1 MMHIGIVACLSYLF
15 GTTLL
20 RKTKLRRKFFFCVF
34 KYSFLFAFYAK
45 VYPYNKTLMTSI
57 AFYGAILKNA
67 IDFLNQFCFQ
77 YERLI
82 NTTNNGFGEILALQM
97 GENIRESVL

>member
-1 MMHIGIVACLSYLF
+1 
-15 GTTLL
+15 
-20 RKTKLRRKFFFCVF
+20 
-34 KYSFLFAFYAK
+34 
-45 VYPYNKTLMTSI
+45 MTSI